1 MPVSQIHSASVQ
13 EYVLSEHDPD
23 LAVLEQALL
32 DALALA
38 QAQGDLDASRS
49 LTAALEN
56 LRARKQ
62 AGTDITQH

>member
-1 MPVSQIHSASVQ
+1 M
-13 EYVLSEHDPD
+13 SEDEPD

-49 LTAALEN
+49 LTTALEK

-62 AGTDITQH
+62 AGKDVTQH